1 VMAKQYKSLLA
12 TALSALVFYILNK
25 ALFFIPE
32 LLASYE
38 TYHYSL
44 EVLFAFFTGC
54 SLLIVLLL
62 MQVHRLVPDNTGYA
76 FLAATTI
83 KMGFCFFMLRPILSA
98 TENARF
104 EKANFFAL
112 FILFLAT
119 ETIVTIRLL
128 NKKQ

>member
-1 VMAKQYKSLLA
+1 MARQYKPLLGTLLA
-12 TALSALVFYILNK
+12 ALVFYIVNK
-25 ALFFIPE
+25 SLFFIPDF
-32 LLASYE
+32 SVYYE

-44 EVLFAFFTGC
+44 ETLFLFFVGC
-54 SLLIVLLL
+54 SLLIVFLLTKIHKL
-62 MQVHRLVPDNTGYA
+62 MPDNTGYA
-76 FLAATTI
+76 FLAATTV

-98 TENARF
+98 AENARF

-112 FILFLAT
+112 FILFLAI

>member
-1 VMAKQYKSLLA
+1 MAKEYKPLLITLLA
-12 TALSALVFYILNK
+12 ALVFYILNK

-32 LLASYE
+32 FSEYYE

-44 EVLFAFFTGC
+44 ETLFLFFTGC
-54 SLLIVLLL
+54 SLLIVFLLTRIHKL
-62 MQVHRLVPDNTGYA
+62 MPDNIGYA
-76 FLAATTI
+76 FLAATTV
-83 KMGFCFFMLRPILSA
+83 KMGFCFLMLRPILSA
-98 TENARF
+98 VEDAKF
-104 EKANFFAL
+104 EKGNFFAL

>member
-1 VMAKQYKSLLA
+1 MLKEYRPLLA
-12 TALSALVFYILNK
+12 TLLAALVFYIINK
-25 ALFFIPE
+25 ALFLIPK
-32 LLASYE
+32 LSLYYE

-44 EVLFAFFTGC
+44 EVLFAFFTCC
-54 SLLIVLLL
+54 SLLIVFLLTRIHKL
-62 MQVHRLVPDNTGYA
+62 MPDNTGYA
-76 FLAATTI
+76 FLAATTV

-98 TENARF
+98 TENVKF